1 VEEGCYQVLSVLNTL
16 VQFVMPALFVKLGF
30 GGFRGLSSKEIL
42 VVAKDLSERD
52 AEKVQKSVKSA
63 CFLHSLAPGWCL
75 VFGVNALL
83 DEGRDIVCQWQL
95 GEAQNDEGVQ

>member
-30 GGFRGLSSKEIL
+30 GGFRGLSIKEIL
-42 VVAKDLSERD
+42 VVVKDLSEIN

-63 CFLHSLAPGWCL
+63 CFLHLLAPGWCL

-83 DEGRDIVCQWQL
+83 DEGLDICLSVAI
-95 GEAQNDEGVQ
+95 GGGPK